1 LEAYISARSVKTAFL
16 HFFLVWSYSVG
27 CSHLEVLCI
36 SWCHLVTDDGI
47 ECLARRANRL
57 RKFICKGASQV
68 SEIFACLTSLSRV
81 ISVQSKCMFLFSLG
95 HGCYMED

>member
-1 LEAYISARSVKTAFL
+1 VRIIIGHLAVSFCSYLCEELSEAVL
-16 HFFLVWSYSVG
+16 QFLVLFDSVG

-57 RKFICKGASQV
+57 RTFMCKGATQV
-68 SEIFACLTSLSRV
+68 FEICLS
-81 ISVQSKCMFLFSLG
+81 
-95 HGCYMED
+95 